1 MKRKKKEE
9 LNYVYG
15 GLEEFDDFQEIRDR
29 ELYEVKNILNNYL
42 KQQNVINST
51 ETFENLKVITDFLKN
66 DLNMLQ
72 NLNSAIVA
80 LTKQVENIKKKMQK
94 IFLLP

>member
-15 GLEEFDDFQEIRDR
+15 GLEEFDDFQEIRER
-29 ELYEVKNILNNYL
+29 ELYEVKNILNNFI

-72 NLNSAIVA
+72 NLNSAIVT
-80 LTKQVENIKKKMQK
+80 LTKQVEKIKKKMQK
-94 IFLLP
+94 IVLLL

>member
-15 GLEEFDDFQEIRDR
+15 GLEEFDDFQEIRER
-29 ELYEVKNILNNYL
+29 AVYEVKNILNNFI

-72 NLNSAIVA
+72 NLNSAIVT
-80 LTKQVENIKKKMQK
+80 LTKQVEKIKKKMQK

>member
-1 MKRKKKEE
+1 MTRKKKEE

-15 GLEEFDDFQEIRDR
+15 GLEEFDDFREIRER
-29 ELYEVKNILNNYL
+29 ELYEVKNILNNFI

-72 NLNSAIVA
+72 NLNSAIVT

>member
-1 MKRKKKEE
+1 MKKKKKKE

-15 GLEEFDDFQEIRDR
+15 GLEEFDDFQEIRER
-29 ELYEVKNILNNYL
+29 ELYEVKNILNNYI

-51 ETFENLKVITDFLKN
+51 ETHENLKVITDFLKN
-66 DLNMLQ
+66 DLNILQ
-72 NLNSAIVA
+72 NLNSAIVT

>member
-15 GLEEFDDFQEIRDR
+15 GLEEFDDFQEIRER

-94 IFLLP
+94 IFLLL

>member
-1 MKRKKKEE
+1 MTRKKKEE

-15 GLEEFDDFQEIRDR
+15 GLEEFDDFQEIRER
-29 ELYEVKNILNNYL
+29 ELYEVKNILNNFI

-72 NLNSAIVA
+72 NLNSAIVT

>member
-15 GLEEFDDFQEIRDR
+15 GLEEFDDFQEIRER
-29 ELYEVKNILNNYL
+29 ELYEVKNILNNFI

-72 NLNSAIVA
+72 NLNSAIVT
-80 LTKQVENIKKKMQK
+80 LTKQVEKIKKKMQK
-94 IFLLP
+94 IVLLP

>member
-1 MKRKKKEE
+1 MTRKKKEE

-15 GLEEFDDFQEIRDR
+15 GLEEFDDFQEIRER
-29 ELYEVKNILNNYL
+29 ELYEVKNILNNYI

-51 ETFENLKVITDFLKN
+51 ETHENLKVITDFLKN

-72 NLNSAIVA
+72 NLNSAIVT

>member
-1 MKRKKKEE
+1 MKWKKKEE

-15 GLEEFDDFQEIRDR
+15 GLEEFDDFQEIRER
-29 ELYEVKNILNNYL
+29 ELYEVKNILNNFI
-42 KQQNVINST
+42 KPQNVISST
-51 ETFENLKVITDFLKN
+51 ETFENLKIITDFLKS

-72 NLNSAIVA
+72 NLNSAIVTLA
-80 LTKQVENIKKKMQK
+80 NQVEKIKNKMQK

>member
-1 MKRKKKEE
+1 MTRKKKEE

-15 GLEEFDDFQEIRDR
+15 GLEEFDDFQEIRER
-29 ELYEVKNILNNYL
+29 ELYEVKNILNNFI

-72 NLNSAIVA
+72 NLNSAIVT
-80 LTKQVENIKKKMQK
+80 LTKQVEKIKKKMQK
-94 IFLLP
+94 IVLLL

>member
-15 GLEEFDDFQEIRDR
+15 GLEEFDDFQEIRER

-51 ETFENLKVITDFLKN
+51 ETFENLKVMTDFLKN

>member
-15 GLEEFDDFQEIRDR
+15 GLEEFDDFQEIRER
-29 ELYEVKNILNNYL
+29 ELYEVKNILNNFI

-72 NLNSAIVA
+72 NLNSAIVT

>member
-15 GLEEFDDFQEIRDR
+15 GLEEFDDFQEIRER

>member
-15 GLEEFDDFQEIRDR
+15 GLEEFDDFQEIRER
-29 ELYEVKNILNNYL
+29 ELYKVKNILNNYL

-72 NLNSAIVA
+72 NLNSAIVV

-94 IFLLP
+94 ICLLP

>member
-1 MKRKKKEE
+1 MTRKKKEE

-15 GLEEFDDFQEIRDR
+15 GLEEFDDFQEIRER
-29 ELYEVKNILNNYL
+29 ELYEVKNILNNFI
-42 KQQNVINST
+42 KQQNIINST

-72 NLNSAIVA
+72 NLNSAIVT

>member
-1 MKRKKKEE
+1 MTRKKKEE

-15 GLEEFDDFQEIRDR
+15 GLEEFDDFQEIRER
-29 ELYEVKNILNNYL
+29 ELYEVKNILNNFI

-51 ETFENLKVITDFLKN
+51 ETFENFKLITDFLKN

-72 NLNSAIVA
+72 NLNSAIVT

>member
-1 MKRKKKEE
+1 MRRKKKDE

-15 GLEEFDDFQEIRDR
+15 GLEEFDDFQEIRER
-29 ELYEVKNILNNYL
+29 ELYEVKNILNNFI
-42 KQQNVINST
+42 KPQNVISST
-51 ETFENLKVITDFLKN
+51 ETFENLKIITDFLKS

-72 NLNSAIVA
+72 NLNSAIVTLA
-80 LTKQVENIKKKMQK
+80 NQVEKIKNKMQK

>member
-15 GLEEFDDFQEIRDR
+15 GLEEFDDFQEIRER
-29 ELYEVKNILNNYL
+29 ELYEVKNILNNYI

-51 ETFENLKVITDFLKN
+51 ETHENLKVITDFLKN

-72 NLNSAIVA
+72 NLNSAIVT

>member
-1 MKRKKKEE
+1 MTRKKKEE

-15 GLEEFDDFQEIRDR
+15 GLEEFDDFQEIRER
-29 ELYEVKNILNNYL
+29 ELYEVKNILNNYI

-72 NLNSAIVA
+72 NLNSAIVT

>member
-1 MKRKKKEE
+1 MTRKKKEE

-15 GLEEFDDFQEIRDR
+15 GLEEFDDFQEIRER
-29 ELYEVKNILNNYL
+29 ELYEVKNILNNYI
-42 KQQNVINST
+42 KQHNIINST

-72 NLNSAIVA
+72 NLNSAIVT